1 MKQTCTEIELGSDV
15 PSSEMTERKNALKE
29 ETMTNGEYPTENDF
43 NEVETALNEKESS
56 SLDLLNT
63 KVEEA
68 NGESNKNVNKS
79 LDSVDIDTP
88 SHKGWHYS
96 GHFGSFSKH
105 ASRSPVTKQPYVSNA
120 CSEKYYNQNA
130 HYGRDKSCLRTIKWD
145 SKKET
150 VTKIDSSSNDSLS
163 NHTTALSQNKRTND
177 SEVSPKIVDDN
188 SIAALPDKK
197 VSSDIKST
205 EKTSNAN
212 EVQIST
218 VNDGSELRE
227 TLSNPDTAE
236 AVSDFMANALARE
249 ENQTDDNFS
258 TSGKSSPLLELEST
272 EADTESKSVNDSVV
286 DVVAA
291 DLPVAESINA
301 DENSTGLE
309 EAPSNQSPSN
319 PTEDGDKVLDN
330 SMDAKD
336 ENTTSE
342 MRMEVEDGGESA
354 LEDTKD
360 GENGKNFMAEID
372 NELED
377 DEKSSLQIMS
387 RSENHVSGES
397 EEIDDSE
404 NTPSEAEVKVGE
416 NGDEGVSGSEVG
428 CSNDE
433 TVPLVK
439 ADESVTEKNE
449 KGQDTV
455 GKKDENCEK
464 NFVAKLVD
472 ESGEN
477 TQEIS
482 VSQSVQKNRETRSK
496 KQIKE
501 TTEGLNAATEVDLVD
516 ETKENGLS
524 ITTENLDNSISSQLT
539 NDSTAVAID
548 ESKRNDE
555 KTNVLID
562 ENITS
567 DETKISLADGAK
579 EDISL
584 SNDNEEKSV
593 NDNGTDKVATLR
605 SSLKRTLSEIMLDE
619 MDLSKRI
626 QMKSKKSENTSES
639 TVKENDSSQVLS
651 ENVSDAIAKTD
662 KNIDTPNVENTVTNS
677 NGENLIPESV
687 ENTIINNVVE
697 KSFGPRRNVEEK
709 NAARSDDHE
718 ADDDERMDDC
728 EVIEVPAK
736 RKQKRS
742 RKSLNTLRENAISQD
757 DTQEYENV
765 RQKRKTAQNAEEM
778 IRKECLANT
787 DSESNDSLSK
797 FIVITHKPNN
807 NSRATSPPTLKR
819 NYVDDEIKSEGTATK
834 KLKSDVTLNGDI
846 STKSESVESETKQT
860 LHSVRQF
867 FRREANGSLCKL
879 RQEDLEELL
888 IQKIVETITMKGEIG
903 KLREQAKVSERNQ
916 EATRLKCQQLAKQVK
931 DFEMVLSRF
940 KADLRSN
947 PDSKTVVPIKINRS
961 VGLQVNFVTDH
972 GIQNLRQLQQ
982 AQKIIAGTTMNGVI
996 AGQQQQQF
1004 QQQKQP
1010 AQQVTQ
1016 PQGESVAPGI
1026 KRTVKVRSPRRPEN
1040 STSSPVISSV
1050 STPVNSP
1057 HASTITPAAL
1067 VVTKAASDSRP
1078 SVTTANQQPPVL
1090 SSQLL
1095 ASNTIVVNGTVANP
1109 IRQTA
1114 ALQASKTKNS
1124 DLIDLTQEE
1133 EKTKTPVNN
1142 KSTAAHNETSPSV
1155 SNVQKIAPRFHTV
1168 IQTIPGNMAITAQSG
1183 IRVVQPSSQP
1193 TPTALVNNMN
1203 APRLAYVTMQ
1213 SGIVPRQVVLTSTPT
1228 PIRPAPTNTIRA
1240 TFPIT
1245 GTINNSTV
1253 RVIPATGA
1261 PPLIFKHPAALPES
1275 SNSISSPS
1283 WKLPP
1288 PAPSLKIS
1296 KVPNGIVLSW
1306 NMALSDKYAEIASYQ
1321 LYAYQEISGIAP
1333 SSSLWKKVGDVRALP
1348 LPMACTLTQFSEGNN
1363 YYFAVRAVDKH
1374 SRLGQYSQP
1383 GNISL

>member
-1 MKQTCTEIELGSDV
+1 METANNTVMHVTETKTLCSSLNCPKITNEEISKEREDELLYGSNEDSEDDFRLTVSDEGEEQVTAKEVAGEAMKQTCTEIELGSDV

-360 GENGKNFMAEID
+360 GEN
-372 NELED
+372 
-377 DEKSSLQIMS
+377 
-387 RSENHVSGES
+387 
-397 EEIDDSE
+397 
-404 NTPSEAEVKVGE
+404 
-416 NGDEGVSGSEVG
+416 
-428 CSNDE
+428 
-433 TVPLVK
+433 
-439 ADESVTEKNE
+439 
-449 KGQDTV
+449 
-455 GKKDENCEK
+455 
-464 NFVAKLVD
+464 
-472 ESGEN
+472 
-477 TQEIS
+477 
-482 VSQSVQKNRETRSK
+482 
-496 KQIKE
+496 
-501 TTEGLNAATEVDLVD
+501 
-516 ETKENGLS
+516 
-524 ITTENLDNSISSQLT
+524 
-539 NDSTAVAID
+539 
-548 ESKRNDE
+548 
-555 KTNVLID
+555 
-562 ENITS
+562 
-567 DETKISLADGAK
+567 
-579 EDISL
+579 
-584 SNDNEEKSV
+584 
-593 NDNGTDKVATLR
+593 
-605 SSLKRTLSEIMLDE
+605 
-619 MDLSKRI
+619 
-626 QMKSKKSENTSES
+626 
-639 TVKENDSSQVLS
+639 
-651 ENVSDAIAKTD
+651 
-662 KNIDTPNVENTVTNS
+662 
-677 NGENLIPESV
+677 
-687 ENTIINNVVE
+687 E